1 MKIFI
6 TGCCGFIGFNFANF
20 LAKSNKKVKI
30 VGIDNLDNYYSINLK
45 KDRLKILSKYQNFNF
60 FKFGLENF
68 ELLNKIFKKNK
79 FDFIINLAA
88 QAGVR
93 YSISNPKEY
102 ISSNIVGFHNVAEL
116 ARLHKI
122 NRIIYASSSS
132 VYGEKKKFP
141 LKETEDINP
150 NNIYSLSKKNN
161 EEIAEIYSKYY
172 KIKFTGLRFF
182 TIYGE
187 WGRPDM
193 LILKYILST
202 KNKKVFYLNNYGKHF
217 RDFTYIE
224 DAITNILILMK
235 KTFKKNHEIF
245 NICSNNPI
253 SIEFILKK
261 LSDEFGTANIKKRSK
276 QQADV
281 YKTHGSN
288 SKLLKVTKYKKF
300 KKISDGLDK
309 TINWSRK
316 NIHLI
321 K

>member
-1 MKIFI
+1 MTILI
-6 TGCCGFIGFNFANF
+6 TGCAGFIGFH
-20 LAKSNKKVKI
+20 LSNTILKKDKKI
-30 VGIDNLDNYYSINLK
+30 KIIGIDNLNNYYSSRYKKKRLNILKKHKNFSFFKLDISNYNKLKKVFKKSKINL
-45 KDRLKILSKYQNFNF
+45 
-60 FKFGLENF
+60 
-68 ELLNKIFKKNK
+68 
-79 FDFIINLAA
+79 IINLAA

-102 ISSNIVGFHNVAEL
+102 ISSNIVGFHNIAEL
-116 ARLHKI
+116 SRLHKI

-132 VYGEKKKFP
+132 VYGERKKFP
-141 LKETEDINP
+141 LKETDDINP

-172 KIKFTGLRFF
+172 KIKFIGLRFF

-224 DAITNILILMK
+224 DAIKNILILMK
-235 KTFKKNHEIF
+235 KKFKNNHEIF

-261 LSDEFGTANIKKRSK
+261 LIDEFGTANIKKRSK

-300 KKISDGLDK
+300 KKISDGLVK

-316 NIHLI
+316 NIYLI